1 VVEIMNKSLAIVGTL
16 AMSVLVAASATAG
29 DGYLKKDQP
38 QAEASQGDG
47 LFPGGHGGGGFG
59 VSERT
64 HGANDN
70 TDPSGTNGNQGSD
83 NANPHANNADRGNA
97 GPGGECEGEC
107 GGDGDGGGE

>member
-1 VVEIMNKSLAIVGTL
+1 MNKSLAILGTI
-16 AMSVLVAASATAG
+16 AMSVLVVQAAMAD
-29 DGYLKKDQP
+29 DGYLKNDQP

-97 GPGGECEGEC
+97 GGPGGECENDC
-107 GGDGDGGGE
+107 GGDDDGGGE

>member
-1 VVEIMNKSLAIVGTL
+1 MNKNLAILGTMV
-16 AMSVLVAASATAG
+16 MSVLVAQAAMAD

-83 NANPHANNADRGNA
+83 NANPNANNADRGNA
-97 GPGGECEGEC
+97 GGPGGGCESDC
-107 GGDGDGGGE
+107 GGDGGGGGE